1 LSAGSASATSRSPRA
16 TWWSATRWW
25 PSRRDPPLLV
35 SQRTDRLDS
44 QIRQELMDLL
54 QREMKDPR
62 LGFATITRVETARDL
77 GHARVFV
84 SVLGSDAERE
94 RTMSALRVATPWLRR
109 KLGERLSLRH
119 VPELSVREDD
129 SIASGDRVLQIINE
143 LDLEPIERPSDEAG
157 EE

>member
-1 LSAGSASATSRSPRA
+1 M
-16 TWWSATRWW
+16 
-25 PSRRDPPLLV
+25 

-77 GHARVFV
+77 GHARVWV
-84 SVLGSDAERE
+84 SVLGTDLERE
-94 RTMSALRVATPWLRR
+94 RTMDALRVATPWLRR

-119 VPELSVREDD
+119 VPELTVREDD
-129 SIASGDRVLQIINE
+129 SIESGDRVLRIIQE
-143 LDLEPIERPSDEAG
+143 LEEGSAGLSTDEAG
-157 EE
+157 EP

>member
-1 LSAGSASATSRSPRA
+1 
-16 TWWSATRWW
+16 
-25 PSRRDPPLLV
+25 V

-77 GHARVFV
+77 GHARVWV
-84 SVLGSDAERE
+84 SVLGTDAERE

-129 SIASGDRVLQIINE
+129 SIASGDRVLQIIRE
-143 LDLEPIERPSDEAG
+143 LDGEPLEAPTDEPG
-157 EE
+157 DE